1 VSHTFE
7 GKKTR
12 FHFNSDFSGD
22 VTIMSGDKEIDVLA
36 LDVVDFVIEEFVKS
50 TLITILE
57 DVDLRKLLVKVER
70 RYAAR

>member
-1 VSHTFE
+1 MSHTFE
-7 GKKTR
+7 GQKTR

-57 DVDLRKLLVKVER
+57 DVDLRKLLEKVER